1 MLLYTVRAVAE
12 QKGAPPRDIDK
23 EIHELEERVD
33 RLRVLYEQYFLGYEK
48 LEPTVPRK
56 EVERRFAILRKENIR
71 NTALRY
77 RFNVVNQRYNTY
89 GMHWTRICRQIEEG
103 TFKRHVKKAQE
114 RFGDVVSGAAA
125 RRRAREEADKG
136 FDVDIDFEDLDAT
149 KMDDVLAE
157 ADRAAAKYERP
168 PLDTIPPGAG
178 AAGSASAPPSSPPS
192 VPMPNA
198 SPSSPS
204 DRVVRP
210 VAFPA
215 GKSGPKLIRKVVRGP
230 DSAPDSAPTPAPAP
244 SPAARPQPESSG
256 AIRGPMPGAP
266 QIRPMSPSHPG
277 PQSERRLPLPAPA
290 APPSDRR
297 MPVPAAAPS
306 SERRL
311 PAPPATAPGIPL
323 SERRL
328 PVPPAGSPARPMIRP
343 AIRPATQS
351 RPDLGDVNDRPSQP
365 RPQAAPAPA
374 PSRPI
379 RAPLPLPSK
388 SGGDEKK

>member
-1 MLLYTVRAVAE
+1 MADP
-12 QKGAPPRDIDK
+12 KAPARDIDK
-23 EIHELEERVD
+23 EIHDLEERVD
-33 RLRVLYEQYFLGYEK
+33 RLRVLYEQYFLGFEK

-56 EVERRFAILRKENIR
+56 EVDRRFAILRKENIR

-77 RFNVVNQRYNTY
+77 RFNVVNQKYNTY
-89 GMHWTRICRQIEEG
+89 AMHWTRICRQIEEG

-114 RFGDVVSGAAA
+114 RFGDVGATAAAA
-125 RRRAREEADKG
+125 RKVAREEADKG
-136 FDVDIDFEDLDAT
+136 FDVDIDFEDFEGAN
-149 KMDDVLAE
+149 MDDVLAE

-168 PLDTIPPGAG
+168 PLDTIPPV
-178 AAGSASAPPSSPPS
+178 AAASAAALPK
-192 VPMPNA
+192 A
-198 SPSSPS
+198 SPSSPI

-210 VAFPA
+210 AALPA
-215 GKSGPKLIRKVVRGP
+215 GKSGPKLIRKVVKGP
-230 DSAPDSAPTPAPAP
+230 DSAPDSAPTPPPVSAPK
-244 SPAARPQPESSG
+244 PQPSSSG
-256 AIRGPMPGAP
+256 SIRGPMPSAP
-266 QIRPMSPSHPG
+266 QIRPMSPSQPG
-277 PQSERRLPLPAPA
+277 PTSERRLPVPA

-311 PAPPATAPGIPL
+311 PGPPAVAPGIPQ

-351 RPDLGDVNDRPSQP
+351 KPDLGEVNDRPSQP
-365 RPQAAPAPA
+365 HPQAAPAPA

-379 RAPLPLPSK
+379 IRAPLPLPSQSK
-388 SGGDEKK
+388 GDEKK